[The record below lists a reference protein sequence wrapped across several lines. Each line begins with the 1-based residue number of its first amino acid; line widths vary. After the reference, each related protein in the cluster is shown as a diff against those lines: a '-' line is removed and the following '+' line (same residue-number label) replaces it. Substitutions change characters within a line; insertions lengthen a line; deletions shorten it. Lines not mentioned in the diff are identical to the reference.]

1 MPAYDVVERH
11 RTFVRAPARI
21 TLQAARNQDLLDQWL
36 VRAIFDARAL
46 VVGAEV
52 DHTHAPLLPRMQA
65 IGWRVLEEAEGREV
79 VVGAVTRPWERHV
92 VFRPIPPDAFA
103 AFAEPGYVKIV
114 WSLRADAISDQQSIF
129 RTETRAIATDSVA
142 RARFRKYWALAS
154 PGIALIRRLLLRP
167 VNRAAEREAA
177 VRVAGRVVAGYTETA
192 AR

>member
-1 MPAYDVVERH
+1 
-11 RTFVRAPARI
+11 
-21 TLQAARNQDLLDQWL
+21 
-36 VRAIFDARAL
+36 
-46 VVGAEV
+46 
-52 DHTHAPLLPRMQA
+52 
-65 IGWRVLEEAEGREV
+65 
-79 VVGAVTRPWERHV
+79 